1 MTTDTEKR
9 KRRARAAAGGFALV
23 FSLVALVLVT
33 CLTAA
38 LFSMVSSASRATAI
52 YVGRSQ
58 CRLAAQSA
66 IEWAKLGVN
75 AAFEK
80 HTGKN
85 TSTVRIGPKSSTAY
99 TWFNA
104 SAGSRTIGT
113 GSYTFTLP
121 ATTNLSGCTVEM
133 CFGPSGQIA
142 NSSSAIVSLIA
153 RATCVNANGTVSDIA
168 LEERFRF
175 GVSRSKV
182 FDFAYFVNNYGWF
195 QGSGCTANGDVRAN
209 GNMYL
214 DTSCKV
220 NGYVY
225 AAPNEELG
233 VQGYVQN
240 YGRMDDRSAYQSSS
254 KTSDRSRPMSPTYGE
269 NSPTEAGKKEWVGG
283 YDYEAIA
290 ATAKANNTTAA
301 RERVK
306 DADDGESAITMPWI
320 SDLSQYAE
328 WAQEEKGTL
337 SGGVRY
343 TLDDDF
349 NVVQANNATI
359 NAHYDGAGPSG
370 NTALADRGALVIEGT
385 KTNPIKVSGP
395 VVIDSDVVIKGYVTG
410 QGTIYSGRN
419 IHIVGNIEYVNGPSW
434 PHPDS
439 NPDATA
445 QQNSTRDLVSLAAK
459 GNIVL
464 GDSTQ
469 DTTFTRTLATYL
481 TRDPYV
487 QQYTCDASDADI
499 GYPRAGESK
508 FCGNYTATDGGSQV
522 QITTEKVATG
532 ETTQQW
538 VNSRWGGGHWETV
551 PVYEEKKTCADSKTR
566 RYYQS
571 VVPNELINAIK
582 SSSSITKIEG
592 VLYNNHG
599 IFGKIGACT
608 VNGALI
614 CRNEGIQYE
623 NYLNINWDIRLRE
636 DSAEGIDNK
645 AGLPVGASPP
655 GVVSWH
661 ELPLDVAEK
670 YLGMST
676 SRETDTP

>member
-9 KRRARAAAGGFALV
+9 KTNGRAAAGGFALV

-52 YVGRSQ
+52 YVGRSR

-85 TSTVRIGPKSSTAY
+85 TSAVRIGPKSSTAY

-104 SAGSRTIGT
+104 SAGSRTIGS
-113 GSYTFTLP
+113 GAYTFTLP
-121 ATTNLSGCTVEM
+121 ATTNLSGCTVKM

-153 RATCVNANGTVSDIA
+153 RATCTNPNGTVSDIA

-175 GVSRSKV
+175 GVGRSRV
-182 FDFAYFVNNYGWF
+182 FDYAYFVNNYGWF
-195 QGSGCTANGDVRAN
+195 QGSGGTVNGDVRAN

-233 VQGYVQN
+233 VKGYVQN

-254 KTSDRSRPMSPTYGE
+254 KTSNRSRPMSPTYGE
-269 NSPTEAGKKEWVGG
+269 NAPTEAGRKEWVGG

-290 ATAKANNTTAA
+290 KAAAENNTSVV

-306 DADDGESAITMPWI
+306 DADDGETAITMPWI

-343 TLDDDF
+343 TLDSDY

-370 NTALADRGALVIEGT
+370 NTALADRGALVIDGT
-385 KTNPIKVSGP
+385 RANPIKVNGP

-434 PHPDS
+434 SHPDS

-464 GDSTQ
+464 GDSTE
-469 DTTFTRTLATYL
+469 DNTFTSRQYLSQYL
-481 TRDPYV
+481 TQQPYV
-487 QQYTCDASDADI
+487 QQYACDASDADI
-499 GYPRAGESK
+499 GYPRSGETK
-508 FCGNYTATDGGSQV
+508 FCGDYTATDGGSQV
-522 QITTEKVATG
+522 QITTEKIDTG
-532 ETTQQW
+532 KTTQQW
-538 VNSRWGGGHWETV
+538 VRGRGGRWEMKDV
-551 PVYEEKKTCADSKTR
+551 PVYEERKTCADSKTR

-571 VVPNELINAIK
+571 VVPNELIIAIQG
-582 SSSSITKIEG
+582 SENPSLITKVEG

-599 IFGKIGACT
+599 IFGRIGNCT
-608 VNGALI
+608 FNGALI
-614 CRNEGIQYE
+614 CRNEGILHGGT
-623 NYLNINWDIRLRE
+623 LNINWDIRLRE

-645 AGLPVGASPP
+645 VGMPVGASPP

-661 ELPLDVAEK
+661 ELPLDNDLVQKLDA
-670 YLGMST
+670 
-676 SRETDTP
+676 DTP